1 MRKILTLTL
10 ISVLVFLSC
19 GTAAYAQNPDSA
31 MQYRR
36 SSLYSFM
43 ISHPDLKMDDEIVG
57 AFMAI
62 ETPDK
67 YNNHDLSVK
76 CVTAASKGDDLTRQI
91 ENWFER
97 NDVAKRLVSK
107 WFLRSK
113 ETGGFDPSLVMERG
127 LYGATAMDVET
138 AAQSKRGIDAL
149 ADKGYEMI
157 SNTFVIVNDI
167 TYVDHEKNAD
177 VATGILSIIGG
188 IAAAATGDE
197 NNLVT
202 GLSTLGA
209 MVSSMIAGFTV
220 KTTSYL
226 YQLDWND
233 DVANTF
239 YELYYYD
246 KPGTDSM
253 SMALFAADTALAAR
267 KAAYEAD
274 KSTFRLK
281 YVGKY
286 VARSAKPVLR
296 GLYNPEDVFRKVC
309 ARAIDNNVM
318 ELQKEFDQFKVKV
331 PLFSTEPLMARIG
344 MKEGITAKSKFEVLV
359 PVYDDATG
367 KVRYNRRGVIRPVAG
382 KIWDNRYMASE
393 EQAVGSELTA
403 TTFEVVS
410 GMNFTPGMLIR
421 EIK

>member
-10 ISVLVFLSC
+10 ISALVFLSC
-19 GTAAYAQNPDSA
+19 GTAAQAQNPDSA

-127 LYGATAMDVET
+127 LYGASAMDVET

-177 VATGILSIIGG
+177 VATAEENLADRNHILEDKKGELNEIVSETKQDEEKLREQAKKLEGKIEPRLLTAFKRIRKNARNGLGIVYIQRDACGG
-188 IAAAATGDE
+188 CFNRIPPQRQMEIKMHKKVIVCEYCGRILIDPELAGVKVGEEAAT
-197 NNLVT
+197 
-202 GLSTLGA
+202 
-209 MVSSMIAGFTV
+209 
-220 KTTSYL
+220 K
-226 YQLDWND
+226 
-233 DVANTF
+233 
-239 YELYYYD
+239 
-246 KPGTDSM
+246 
-253 SMALFAADTALAAR
+253 
-267 KAAYEAD
+267 
-274 KSTFRLK
+274 
-281 YVGKY
+281 
-286 VARSAKPVLR
+286 
-296 GLYNPEDVFRKVC
+296 
-309 ARAIDNNVM
+309 
-318 ELQKEFDQFKVKV
+318 
-331 PLFSTEPLMARIG
+331 
-344 MKEGITAKSKFEVLV
+344 
-359 PVYDDATG
+359 
-367 KVRYNRRGVIRPVAG
+367 
-382 KIWDNRYMASE
+382 
-393 EQAVGSELTA
+393 
-403 TTFEVVS
+403 
-410 GMNFTPGMLIR
+410 
-421 EIK
+421 